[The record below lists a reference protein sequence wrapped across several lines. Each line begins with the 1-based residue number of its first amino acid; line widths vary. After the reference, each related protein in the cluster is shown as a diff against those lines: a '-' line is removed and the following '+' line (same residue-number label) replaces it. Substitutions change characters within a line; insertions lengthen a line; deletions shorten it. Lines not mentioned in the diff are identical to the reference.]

1 MRTDCAR
8 REETWSVVTRYGADD
23 RRLDAS
29 SASYADPQP
38 VVAGALGEA
47 ELDFICAADRTSAGG
62 FPLAID
68 EVAFA
73 EALIADTQGSIS
85 PADLHDRLRADPKVP
100 VIRSSAP
107 GPDSFGAEQ
116 YAKIRQTIVSPR
128 DYAKGT
134 RLPTGKDY
142 DADETGTIYDIAYMG
157 LDKGEAV
164 FEQRGYSV
172 TDLADAGSGQTMRV
186 PIEQKNVQVLDI
198 DTEIIDA
205 LRYRATLRKRDGD
218 EVPDCA
224 AGDCEPALTG
234 GNRAMIQA
242 APVTAHP

>member
-1 MRTDCAR
+1 MGHKIAFPEAIIDLCVPLRKAAILLVTALAPGAVQACSSHWWYVAHGADRVLYVDAESIERNEDVVSYWVSQVLREAGNPAALIRAYMRTDCGR

-38 VVAGALGEA
+38 VAAGTLREA
-47 ELDFICAADRTSAGG
+47 ELDFVCAADRTNAGG

-73 EALIADTQGSIS
+73 EALIADTQGSIG

-107 GPDSFGAEQ
+107 GPDSFGTEQ
-116 YAKIRQTIVSPR
+116 HAKTGQPIVPPR

-134 RLPTGKDY
+134 GLPTVKDY
-142 DADETGTIYDIAYMG
+142 NAGETGAIYDIAY
-157 LDKGEAV
+157 
-164 FEQRGYSV
+164 
-172 TDLADAGSGQTMRV
+172 
-186 PIEQKNVQVLDI
+186 
-198 DTEIIDA
+198 
-205 LRYRATLRKRDGD
+205 
-218 EVPDCA
+218 
-224 AGDCEPALTG
+224 
-234 GNRAMIQA
+234 
-242 APVTAHP
+242 